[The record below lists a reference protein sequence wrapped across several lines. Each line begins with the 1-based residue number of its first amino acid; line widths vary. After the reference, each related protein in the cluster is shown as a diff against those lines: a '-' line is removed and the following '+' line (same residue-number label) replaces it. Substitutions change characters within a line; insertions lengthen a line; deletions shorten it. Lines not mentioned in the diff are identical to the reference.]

1 MALAAYN
8 WGIGNLE
15 RSTTGKLPEETRNY
29 IARIM
34 KNYGVAE
41 G

>member
-1 MALAAYN
+1 M
-8 WGIGNLE
+8 GNLE
-15 RSTTGKLPEETRNY
+15 RSTTGNLPEETRNY

-34 KNYGVAE
+34 KSYGKAE